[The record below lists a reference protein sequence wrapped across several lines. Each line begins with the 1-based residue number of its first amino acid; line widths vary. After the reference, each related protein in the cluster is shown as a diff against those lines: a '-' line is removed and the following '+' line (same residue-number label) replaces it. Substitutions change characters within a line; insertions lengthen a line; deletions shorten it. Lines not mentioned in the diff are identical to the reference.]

1 MGFAPNIGHDEAA
14 LRSGRQT
21 FLEAVSIV
29 WRNDERPAF
38 ICSRWGP
45 KSEDGKNYGDAEKN
59 NTKKLVAAERNHRAP
74 GGRQIYYWHG
84 KLKNWG
90 KLGKHFVAKTLESS
104 VNAQAQAK
112 VQPPTSS
119 LTNKPFCPHSHPHD
133 ALDRQLLDLHYDQ
146 NL

>member
-1 MGFAPNIGHDEAA
+1 MGFAPCIGHDEAA

-59 NTKKLVAAERNHRAP
+59 NTKNWWRPSVTIARRAASAS
-74 GGRQIYYWHG
+74 Q
-84 KLKNWG
+84 
-90 KLGKHFVAKTLESS
+90 S
-104 VNAQAQAK
+104 
-112 VQPPTSS
+112 PTA
-119 LTNKPFCPHSHPHD
+119 NV
-133 ALDRQLLDLHYDQ
+133 
-146 NL
+146 